1 MNLIKKFFHHNKEVK
16 EEKFEISNDDFEKIK
31 EKFIG
36 RTYSKND
43 NFLYLKLNKYDL
55 DEFLYFFG
63 NKKAKYFFPTNF
75 AAINSDGKERIFDI
89 EEDKY
94 MPFEIA
100 ELKLS
105 SLESKDKFKVVI
117 EEIKF
122 IGNDYGF
129 NFELTLPFKD
139 NIPEYKK
146 ASASYEIPEIE
157 KLKYE
162 EYRNYKKVS
171 LEYFLLT
178 SKAEELFYL
187 FNKNEIKYV
196 NVFQNGKE
204 LEFLDEKYRMKEKIS
219 ENAYQIT
226 MTLNEFKESL
236 WQDAI
241 KLLSLT
247 KKQIKKIEA
256 VIVKCLDKTEK
267 KNSVNI
273 ITFLMDEKNKCT
285 LKFKNGKLLTSH
297 YNIYSINDSPLI
309 RKQEINVEK
318 ECQILLKKDNPKT
331 EFSAIE
337 VNALTEDEGF
347 VQFQLGMDMEH
358 NCCERFDV
366 VLEKEF
372 EKVYVENIEL
382 EIEENMEKYVDLKG
396 IRSRREETGIICRI
410 YGKNQELLTKGY
422 VYNIHNGY
430 YSHKVILQENG
441 EYDIIEI

>member
-1 MNLIKKFFHHNKEVK
+1 MNLIKKFFRSNEEIK
-16 EEKFEISNDDFEKIK
+16 EEKFENSNDEFEKRK
-31 EKFIG
+31 EKFID
-36 RTYSKND
+36 RTSKND
-43 NFLYLKLNKYDL
+43 NFLYLKMDKYDL
-55 DEFLYFFG
+55 GEFL
-63 NKKAKYFFPTNF
+63 FPTIF
-75 AAINSDGKERIFDI
+75 AAINSEGKERIFDI

-94 MPFEIA
+94 MPFEFA
-100 ELKLS
+100 KLKLS

-139 NIPEYKK
+139 NMPEYKK
-146 ASASYEIPEIE
+146 VSASYEIPKIE

-162 EYRNYKKVS
+162 EYKNYKKVS

-178 SKAEELFYL
+178 SKAEELSYL
-187 FNKNEIKYV
+187 FNKDEIKYV

-204 LEFLDEKYRMKEKIS
+204 LEFLDEKNRMKEKIS
-219 ENAYQIT
+219 GNAYQIT

-236 WQDAI
+236 WRDAI

-247 KKQIKKIEA
+247 KKQIEKIEA

-267 KNSVNI
+267 KNSLNI

-297 YNIYSINDSPLI
+297 YNIYSINDAPLI
-309 RKQEINVEK
+309 KKQEINVEK
-318 ECQILLKKDNPKT
+318 ECQILLKKDSPKI

-337 VNALTEDEGF
+337 VNALDESEGF

-372 EKVYVENIEL
+372 EKVYVESIEL
-382 EIEENMEKYVDLKG
+382 EIEENMEKHVDLKG

>member
-1 MNLIKKFFHHNKEVK
+1 MKMNLIKKFFRSNEEIK
-16 EEKFEISNDDFEKIK
+16 EEKFEISNDEFEKRK
-31 EKFIG
+31 EKFID
-36 RTYSKND
+36 RTSKNN
-43 NFLYLKLNKYDL
+43 NFLYLKMDKYDL
-55 DEFLYFFG
+55 GEFL
-63 NKKAKYFFPTNF
+63 FPTIF
-75 AAINSDGKERIFDI
+75 AAINSEGKERIFDI

-94 MPFEIA
+94 MPFEFA
-100 ELKLS
+100 KLKLS

-122 IGNDYGF
+122 MGNDYGF
-129 NFELTLPFKD
+129 DFELTLPFKD
-139 NIPEYKK
+139 NMPEYKK
-146 ASASYEIPEIE
+146 ASASYEIPKIE

-162 EYRNYKKVS
+162 KYRNYKKVS

-178 SKAEELFYL
+178 SKAEELSYL
-187 FNKNEIKYV
+187 LNKEEIKYV

-204 LEFLDEKYRMKEKIS
+204 LEFLDEKNRMKEKIS
-219 ENAYQIT
+219 GNAYQIT
-226 MTLNEFKESL
+226 MTLDEFKESI
-236 WQDAI
+236 WQDVI

-247 KKQIKKIEA
+247 KKQIEKIET
-256 VIVKCLDKTEK
+256 VIVKCLDKSDK

-285 LKFKNGKLLTSH
+285 LKFKNGKLLTSY
-297 YNIYSINDSPLI
+297 YNIYSLNNSPLI
-309 RKQEINVEK
+309 RKQEIDVEK
-318 ECQILLKKDNPKT
+318 ECQILLKKDSPKI

-337 VNALTEDEGF
+337 VNALTEGEGF
-347 VQFQLGMDMEH
+347 IQFQLGMDMEH

-372 EKVYVENIEL
+372 EKVYVESIEL

-422 VYNIHNGY
+422 VYNVHNGY
-430 YSHKVILQENG
+430 YSHKVVLQENG

>member
-1 MNLIKKFFHHNKEVK
+1 MNLIKNFFHNNKEVK
-16 EEKFEISNDDFEKIK
+16 EEKFEISNDDFEKRK
-31 EKFIG
+31 EKFISG
-36 RTYSKND
+36 TYSKND

-75 AAINSDGKERIFDI
+75 AAISSEGKERIFNI

-105 SLESKDKFKVVI
+105 SLESKDKFKIVI

-129 NFELTLPFKD
+129 NFKLTLPFKD
-139 NIPEYKK
+139 NMPEYEK

-178 SKAEELFYL
+178 SKAEELSYL
-187 FNKNEIKYV
+187 FNKDEIKYV

-204 LEFLDEKYRMKEKIS
+204 LEFLDEKNRMKEKIS
-219 ENAYQIT
+219 GNAYQIT

-247 KKQIKKIEA
+247 KKQIEKIET
-256 VIVKCLDKTEK
+256 VIVKCLDKSDK

-273 ITFLMDEKNKCT
+273 ITFLMDKKNKCT
-285 LKFKNGKLLTSH
+285 LKFKNGKLLASH
-297 YNIYSINDSPLI
+297 YNIYSLNDSPLI

-318 ECQILLKKDNPKT
+318 ECQILLKKDSPKT

-337 VNALTEDEGF
+337 VNALAEGEGF
-347 VQFQLGMDMEH
+347 VQFQLGMDTEH

-372 EKVYVENIEL
+372 KKIYVGWIEL

-396 IRSRREETGIICRI
+396 IRSRREETGIICKI
-410 YGKNQELLTKGY
+410 FGKNGNLLTKGY

-430 YSHKVILQENG
+430 YSHKVVLHENG

>member
-1 MNLIKKFFHHNKEVK
+1 MKMNLIKKFFRSNEEIK
-16 EEKFEISNDDFEKIK
+16 EEKFEISNDEFEKRK
-31 EKFIG
+31 EKFID
-36 RTYSKND
+36 RTSKND
-43 NFLYLKLNKYDL
+43 NFLYLKMDKYDL
-55 DEFLYFFG
+55 GEFL
-63 NKKAKYFFPTNF
+63 FPTIF
-75 AAINSDGKERIFDI
+75 AAINSEGKERIFDI

-94 MPFEIA
+94 MPFEFA
-100 ELKLS
+100 KLKLS

-139 NIPEYKK
+139 NMPEYKK
-146 ASASYEIPEIE
+146 VSASYEIPKIE

-178 SKAEELFYL
+178 SKAEELSYL
-187 FNKNEIKYV
+187 LNKDEIKYV

-204 LEFLDEKYRMKEKIS
+204 LEFLDEKNRMKEKIS
-219 ENAYQIT
+219 GNAYQIT
-226 MTLNEFKESL
+226 MTLNEFKESI

-247 KKQIKKIEA
+247 KKQIEKIET
-256 VIVKCLDKTEK
+256 VIVKCLDKSDK

-273 ITFLMDEKNKCT
+273 ITFLIDEKNKCT

-318 ECQILLKKDNPKT
+318 ECQILLKKDSPKI

-337 VNALTEDEGF
+337 VNALDESEGF

-358 NCCERFDV
+358 NCCEWFDV

-372 EKVYVENIEL
+372 EKVYVGWIEL
-382 EIEENMEKYVDLKG
+382 EIEENMENYIDLKEM
-396 IRSRREETGIICRI
+396 RSRRAETGIICKI
-410 YGKNQELLTKGY
+410 FGKDGSLLTKGY
-422 VYNIHNGY
+422 VYNVHNGY

>member
-1 MNLIKKFFHHNKEVK
+1 MNLIKNFFHHNKEVK
-16 EEKFEISNDDFEKIK
+16 EEKFEISNDDFEKRK
-31 EKFIG
+31 EKFID

-43 NFLYLKLNKYDL
+43 NFLYLKLDKYDL
-55 DEFLYFFG
+55 GEFL
-63 NKKAKYFFPTNF
+63 FPTKF
-75 AAINSDGKERIFDI
+75 AAINSEGKERIFDI

-94 MPFEIA
+94 MPFDIA
-100 ELKLS
+100 EMKLS

-139 NIPEYKK
+139 NMPEYKK
-146 ASASYEIPEIE
+146 ASASYEIPKIE

-178 SKAEELFYL
+178 SKAEELSYL
-187 FNKNEIKYV
+187 LNKDEIKYV

-204 LEFLDEKYRMKEKIS
+204 LEFLDEKNRMKEKIS
-219 ENAYQIT
+219 GNAYQIT
-226 MTLNEFKESL
+226 MTLDEFKESI
-236 WQDAI
+236 WQNKL

-247 KKQIKKIEA
+247 KKQIEKIEA
-256 VIVKCLDKTEK
+256 VIVKCLDKSDK
-267 KNSVNI
+267 KNSLNI
-273 ITFLMDEKNKCT
+273 VTFLMDEKNKCT
-285 LKFKNGKLLTSH
+285 LKFKNGKLLTSY
-297 YNIYSINDSPLI
+297 YNIYSVNDAPLI
-309 RKQEINVEK
+309 KKQEINVEK
-318 ECQILLKKDNPKT
+318 ECQILLKKDSPKI

-337 VNALTEDEGF
+337 INTLTEGEGF

-366 VLEKEF
+366 ILEKEF
-372 EKVYVENIEL
+372 EKVYVESIEL
-382 EIEENMEKYVDLKG
+382 EVEENMENYIVLKEM
-396 IRSRREETGIICRI
+396 RNRRTETGIICKI
-410 YGKNQELLTKGY
+410 FGKNQELLTKGY
-422 VYNIHNGY
+422 VYNVHNGY
-430 YSHKVILQENG
+430 YSHKVVLQENG

>member
-1 MNLIKKFFHHNKEVK
+1 MNLIKKFFHNNEEIK
-16 EEKFEISNDDFEKIK
+16 EEKFEISNDEFEKRK
-31 EKFIG
+31 EKFID
-36 RTYSKND
+36 RTSKND
-43 NFLYLKLNKYDL
+43 NFLYLKMDKYDL
-55 DEFLYFFG
+55 GEFL
-63 NKKAKYFFPTNF
+63 FPTIF
-75 AAINSDGKERIFDI
+75 AAINSEGKERIFDI
-89 EEDKY
+89 KEDKY
-94 MPFEIA
+94 MPFEFA
-100 ELKLS
+100 KLKLS

-139 NIPEYKK
+139 NMPEYKK
-146 ASASYEIPEIE
+146 ASASYEIPKIE

-178 SKAEELFYL
+178 SKAEELSYL
-187 FNKNEIKYV
+187 LNKDEIKYV

-204 LEFLDEKYRMKEKIS
+204 LEFLDEKNRMKEKIS
-219 ENAYQIT
+219 GNAYQIT
-226 MTLNEFKESL
+226 MTLNKFKESL

-247 KKQIKKIEA
+247 KKQIEKIEA
-256 VIVKCLDKTEK
+256 VIVKCLDKSDK

-273 ITFLMDEKNKCT
+273 ITFLIDEKNKCT
-285 LKFKNGKLLTSH
+285 LKFKNGKLLVSH
-297 YNIYSINDSPLI
+297 YNISSINDAPLI
-309 RKQEINVEK
+309 KKQEINVEK
-318 ECQILLKKDNPKT
+318 ECQILLKKDSPKI

-337 VNALTEDEGF
+337 INALTEGEGF
-347 VQFQLGMDMEH
+347 VQFQLGIDMEH

-372 EKVYVENIEL
+372 EEVYIESIEL

-396 IRSRREETGIICRI
+396 IRSRREETGIICSI
-410 YGKNQELLTKGY
+410 YGKNQEFLTKGY
-422 VYNIHNGY
+422 VYNVHNGY
-430 YSHKVILQENG
+430 YSHKVVLQENG

>member
-1 MNLIKKFFHHNKEVK
+1 MNLIKNFFRNNEEVK
-16 EEKFEISNDDFEKIK
+16 EKKFEISNDDFEKRK
-31 EKFIG
+31 EKFID
-36 RTYSKND
+36 RTSKND
-43 NFLYLKLNKYDL
+43 NFLYLKMDKYDL
-55 DEFLYFFG
+55 GEFL
-63 NKKAKYFFPTNF
+63 FPTIF
-75 AAINSDGKERIFDI
+75 AAINSEGKERIFDI
-89 EEDKY
+89 KEDKY
-94 MPFEIA
+94 MPFEFA
-100 ELKLS
+100 KLKLS

-139 NIPEYKK
+139 NMPEYKK
-146 ASASYEIPEIE
+146 ASASYEIPKIE

-178 SKAEELFYL
+178 SKAEELSYL
-187 FNKNEIKYV
+187 LNKDEIKYV

-204 LEFLDEKYRMKEKIS
+204 LEFLDEKNRMKEKIS
-219 ENAYQIT
+219 GNAYQIT

-247 KKQIKKIEA
+247 KKQIEKIET
-256 VIVKCLDKTEK
+256 VIVKCLDKSDK

-285 LKFKNGKLLTSH
+285 LKFKNGKLLTSY
-297 YNIYSINDSPLI
+297 YNIYSLNNSPLI
-309 RKQEINVEK
+309 RKQEIDVEK
-318 ECQILLKKDNPKT
+318 ECQILLKKDSPKI

-337 VNALTEDEGF
+337 VNALTEGEGF
-347 VQFQLGMDMEH
+347 IQFQLGMDMEH
-358 NCCERFDV
+358 NCCEWFDV

-372 EKVYVENIEL
+372 EKVYVESIEL

-422 VYNIHNGY
+422 AYNIHNGY
-430 YSHKVILQENG
+430 YSHKVVLKENG
-441 EYDIIEI
+441 EYDIMEI

>member
-1 MNLIKKFFHHNKEVK
+1 MNLIKKFFHNNEEIK
-16 EEKFEISNDDFEKIK
+16 EEKFEISNDEFEKRK
-31 EKFIG
+31 EKFID
-36 RTYSKND
+36 RTSKND
-43 NFLYLKLNKYDL
+43 NFLYLKMDKYDL
-55 DEFLYFFG
+55 GEFL
-63 NKKAKYFFPTNF
+63 FPTIF
-75 AAINSDGKERIFDI
+75 AAINSEGKERIFDI
-89 EEDKY
+89 KEDKY
-94 MPFEIA
+94 MPFEFA
-100 ELKLS
+100 KLKLS

-139 NIPEYKK
+139 NMPEYKK
-146 ASASYEIPEIE
+146 ASASYEIPKIE

-178 SKAEELFYL
+178 SKAKEFSYL
-187 FNKNEIKYV
+187 LNKNEIKYV
-196 NVFQNGKE
+196 NIFQNGKE
-204 LEFLDEKYRMKEKIS
+204 LEFLDEKNRMKEKIS
-219 ENAYQIT
+219 GNAYQMT
-226 MTLNEFKESL
+226 MTLNEFKKSL
-236 WQDAI
+236 WQDTI

-247 KKQIKKIEA
+247 KKQIEKIEA

-267 KNSVNI
+267 KKSVNI

-297 YNIYSINDSPLI
+297 YNIYSVNDAPLI
-309 RKQEINVEK
+309 KKQEINVEK
-318 ECQILLKKDNPKT
+318 ECRILLKKDSPKI

-337 VNALTEDEGF
+337 VNALDESEGF

-358 NCCERFDV
+358 NCCEWFDV
-366 VLEKEF
+366 VLGKEF
-372 EKVYVENIEL
+372 EKVYVESIEL

-396 IRSRREETGIICRI
+396 IRSRREETGIICKI
-410 YGKNQELLTKGY
+410 FGKNGSLLTKGY
-422 VYNIHNGY
+422 VYNVHNGY
-430 YSHKVILQENG
+430 YSHKVVLQKNG

>member
-1 MNLIKKFFHHNKEVK
+1 MNLIKNFFRNNEEVK
-16 EEKFEISNDDFEKIK
+16 EKKFEISNDDFEKRK
-31 EKFIG
+31 EKFID
-36 RTYSKND
+36 RTSKND
-43 NFLYLKLNKYDL
+43 NFLYLKMDKYDL
-55 DEFLYFFG
+55 GEFL
-63 NKKAKYFFPTNF
+63 FPTIF
-75 AAINSDGKERIFDI
+75 AAINSEGKERIFDI
-89 EEDKY
+89 KEDKY
-94 MPFEIA
+94 MPFEFA
-100 ELKLS
+100 KLKLS

-139 NIPEYKK
+139 NMPEYKK
-146 ASASYEIPEIE
+146 ASASYEIPKIE

-178 SKAEELFYL
+178 SKAEELSYL
-187 FNKNEIKYV
+187 LNKDEIKYV

-204 LEFLDEKYRMKEKIS
+204 LEFLDEKNRMKEKIS
-219 ENAYQIT
+219 GNAYQIT

-247 KKQIKKIEA
+247 KKQIEKIEA
-256 VIVKCLDKTEK
+256 VIVKCLDKSDK
-267 KNSVNI
+267 KNSLNI
-273 ITFLMDEKNKCT
+273 VTFLMDEKNKCT
-285 LKFKNGKLLTSH
+285 LKFKNRKLLTSY
-297 YNIYSINDSPLI
+297 YNIYSPNDSPLI
-309 RKQEINVEK
+309 RKQEIDVEK
-318 ECQILLKKDNPKT
+318 ECRVLLKKDSPKM

-337 VNALTEDEGF
+337 VNALTEGEGF

-372 EKVYVENIEL
+372 EKVYVESIEL
-382 EIEENMEKYVDLKG
+382 EVEENMENYIDLKEM
-396 IRSRREETGIICRI
+396 RNRRTETGIICKI
-410 YGKNQELLTKGY
+410 FGKNGNLLTKGY

-430 YSHKVILQENG
+430 YSHKVVLHENG

>member
-1 MNLIKKFFHHNKEVK
+1 MNLIKNFFRNNEEVK
-16 EEKFEISNDDFEKIK
+16 EKKFEISNDDFEKRK
-31 EKFIG
+31 EKFID
-36 RTYSKND
+36 RTSKND
-43 NFLYLKLNKYDL
+43 NFLYLKMDKYDL
-55 DEFLYFFG
+55 GEFL
-63 NKKAKYFFPTNF
+63 FPTIF
-75 AAINSDGKERIFDI
+75 AAINSEGKERIFDI
-89 EEDKY
+89 KEDKY
-94 MPFEIA
+94 MPFEFA
-100 ELKLS
+100 KLKLS

-139 NIPEYKK
+139 NMPEYKK
-146 ASASYEIPEIE
+146 ASASYEIPKIE

-178 SKAEELFYL
+178 SKAEELSYL
-187 FNKNEIKYV
+187 FNKDEIKYV

-204 LEFLDEKYRMKEKIS
+204 LEFLDEKNRMKEKIS
-219 ENAYQIT
+219 GNAYQIT

-236 WQDAI
+236 WRDAI

-247 KKQIKKIEA
+247 KKQIEKIEA
-256 VIVKCLDKTEK
+256 VIIKCLDKTEK
-267 KNSVNI
+267 KNSLNI

-297 YNIYSINDSPLI
+297 YNIYSINDAPLI
-309 RKQEINVEK
+309 KKQEINVEK
-318 ECQILLKKDNPKT
+318 ECQILLKKDSPKI

-337 VNALTEDEGF
+337 VNALTEGEGF

-372 EKVYVENIEL
+372 EKVYVESIEL
-382 EIEENMEKYVDLKG
+382 EVEEDMEKYVDLKG

-430 YSHKVILQENG
+430 YSHKVVLQENG

>member
-1 MNLIKKFFHHNKEVK
+1 MNLIKKFFHNNEEIK
-16 EEKFEISNDDFEKIK
+16 EEKFEISNDEFEKRK
-31 EKFIG
+31 EKFID
-36 RTYSKND
+36 RTSKND
-43 NFLYLKLNKYDL
+43 NFLYLKMDKYDL
-55 DEFLYFFG
+55 GEFL
-63 NKKAKYFFPTNF
+63 FPTIF
-75 AAINSDGKERIFDI
+75 AAINSEGKERIFDI
-89 EEDKY
+89 KEDKY
-94 MPFEIA
+94 MPFEFA
-100 ELKLS
+100 KLKLS

-139 NIPEYKK
+139 NMPEYKK
-146 ASASYEIPEIE
+146 ASASYEIPKIE

-178 SKAEELFYL
+178 SKAEELSYL
-187 FNKNEIKYV
+187 LNKDEIKYV

-204 LEFLDEKYRMKEKIS
+204 LEFLDEKNRMKEKIS
-219 ENAYQIT
+219 GNAYQMT
-226 MTLNEFKESL
+226 MTLNEFKKSL
-236 WQDAI
+236 WQDTI

-247 KKQIKKIEA
+247 KKQIEKIEA

-267 KNSVNI
+267 KKSVNI

-297 YNIYSINDSPLI
+297 YNIYSVNDAPLI
-309 RKQEINVEK
+309 KKQEINVEK
-318 ECQILLKKDNPKT
+318 ECRILLKKDSPKI

-337 VNALTEDEGF
+337 VNALDESEGF

-358 NCCERFDV
+358 NCCEWFDV
-366 VLEKEF
+366 VLGKEF
-372 EKVYVENIEL
+372 EKVYVESIEL

-396 IRSRREETGIICRI
+396 IRSRREETGIICKI
-410 YGKNQELLTKGY
+410 FGKNGSLLTKGY
-422 VYNIHNGY
+422 VYNVHNGY
-430 YSHKVILQENG
+430 YSHKVVLQKNG

>member
-1 MNLIKKFFHHNKEVK
+1 MNLIKKFFRSNEEIK
-16 EEKFEISNDDFEKIK
+16 EEKFEISNDEFEKRK
-31 EKFIG
+31 EKFID
-36 RTYSKND
+36 RTSKNN
-43 NFLYLKLNKYDL
+43 NFLYLKMDKYDL
-55 DEFLYFFG
+55 GEFL
-63 NKKAKYFFPTNF
+63 FPTIF
-75 AAINSDGKERIFDI
+75 AAINSEGKERIFDI

-94 MPFEIA
+94 MPFEFA
-100 ELKLS
+100 KLKLS

-122 IGNDYGF
+122 MGNDYGF
-129 NFELTLPFKD
+129 DFELTLPFKD
-139 NIPEYKK
+139 NMPEYKK
-146 ASASYEIPEIE
+146 ASASYEIPKIE

-162 EYRNYKKVS
+162 KYRNYKKVS

-178 SKAEELFYL
+178 SKAEELSYL
-187 FNKNEIKYV
+187 LNKEEIKYV

-204 LEFLDEKYRMKEKIS
+204 LEFLDEKNRMKEKIS
-219 ENAYQIT
+219 GNAYQIT
-226 MTLNEFKESL
+226 MTLDEFKESI
-236 WQDAI
+236 WQDVI

-247 KKQIKKIEA
+247 KKQIEKIET
-256 VIVKCLDKTEK
+256 VIVKCLDKSDK

-285 LKFKNGKLLTSH
+285 LKFKNGKLLTSY
-297 YNIYSINDSPLI
+297 YNIYSLNNSPLI
-309 RKQEINVEK
+309 RKQEIDVEK
-318 ECQILLKKDNPKT
+318 ECQILLKKDSPKI

-337 VNALTEDEGF
+337 VNALTEGEGF
-347 VQFQLGMDMEH
+347 IQFQLGMDMEH

-372 EKVYVENIEL
+372 EKVYVESIEL

-422 VYNIHNGY
+422 VYNVHNGY
-430 YSHKVILQENG
+430 YSHKVVLQENG

>member
-1 MNLIKKFFHHNKEVK
+1 MNLIKNFFRNNEEVK
-16 EEKFEISNDDFEKIK
+16 EKKFEISNDDFEKRK
-31 EKFIG
+31 EKFID
-36 RTYSKND
+36 RTSKND
-43 NFLYLKLNKYDL
+43 NFLYLKMDKYDL
-55 DEFLYFFG
+55 GEFL
-63 NKKAKYFFPTNF
+63 FPTIF
-75 AAINSDGKERIFDI
+75 AAINSEGKERIFDI
-89 EEDKY
+89 KEDKY
-94 MPFEIA
+94 MPFEFA
-100 ELKLS
+100 KLKLS

-139 NIPEYKK
+139 NMPEYKK
-146 ASASYEIPEIE
+146 ASASYEIPKIE

-178 SKAEELFYL
+178 SKAEELSYL
-187 FNKNEIKYV
+187 FNKDEIKYV

-204 LEFLDEKYRMKEKIS
+204 LEFLDEKNRMKEKIS
-219 ENAYQIT
+219 GNAYQIT

-236 WQDAI
+236 WRDAI

-247 KKQIKKIEA
+247 KKQIEKIEA
-256 VIVKCLDKTEK
+256 VIIKCLDKTEK
-267 KNSVNI
+267 KNSLNI

-297 YNIYSINDSPLI
+297 YNIYSINDAPLI
-309 RKQEINVEK
+309 KKQEINVEK
-318 ECQILLKKDNPKT
+318 ECQILLKKDSPKI

-337 VNALTEDEGF
+337 VNALDESEGF

-372 EKVYVENIEL
+372 EKVYVESIEL
-382 EIEENMEKYVDLKG
+382 EIEENMEKHVDLKG

>member
-1 MNLIKKFFHHNKEVK
+1 MNLIKNFFHNNKEVK
-16 EEKFEISNDDFEKIK
+16 EEKFEISNDDFEKRK
-31 EKFIG
+31 EKFISG
-36 RTYSKND
+36 TYSKND

-75 AAINSDGKERIFDI
+75 AAISSEGKERIFNI

-105 SLESKDKFKVVI
+105 SLDSKDKFKIVI

-129 NFELTLPFKD
+129 NFKLTLPFKD
-139 NIPEYKK
+139 NMPEYEK

-178 SKAEELFYL
+178 SKAEELSYL
-187 FNKNEIKYV
+187 FNKDEIKYV

-204 LEFLDEKYRMKEKIS
+204 LEFLDEKNRMKEKIS
-219 ENAYQIT
+219 GNAYQIT

-247 KKQIKKIEA
+247 KKQIEKIET
-256 VIVKCLDKTEK
+256 VIVKCLDKSDK

-273 ITFLMDEKNKCT
+273 ITFLMDKKNKCT
-285 LKFKNGKLLTSH
+285 LKFKNGKLLASH
-297 YNIYSINDSPLI
+297 YNIYSLNDSPLI

-318 ECQILLKKDNPKT
+318 ECQILLKKDSPKT

-337 VNALTEDEGF
+337 VNALAEGEGF
-347 VQFQLGMDMEH
+347 VQFQLGMDTEH

-372 EKVYVENIEL
+372 KKIYVGWIEL

-396 IRSRREETGIICRI
+396 IRSRREETGIICKI
-410 YGKNQELLTKGY
+410 FGKNGNLLTKGY

-430 YSHKVILQENG
+430 YSHKVVLHENG

>member
-1 MNLIKKFFHHNKEVK
+1 MNLIKKFFRSNEEIK
-16 EEKFEISNDDFEKIK
+16 EEKFENSNDEFEKRK
-31 EKFIG
+31 EKFID
-36 RTYSKND
+36 RTSKND
-43 NFLYLKLNKYDL
+43 NFLYLKMDKYDL
-55 DEFLYFFG
+55 GEFL
-63 NKKAKYFFPTNF
+63 FPTIF
-75 AAINSDGKERIFDI
+75 AAINSEGKERIFDI

-94 MPFEIA
+94 MPFEFA
-100 ELKLS
+100 KLKLS

-139 NIPEYKK
+139 NMPEYKK
-146 ASASYEIPEIE
+146 VSASYEIPKIE

-162 EYRNYKKVS
+162 EYKNYKKVS

-178 SKAEELFYL
+178 SKAEELSYL
-187 FNKNEIKYV
+187 FNKDEIKYV

-204 LEFLDEKYRMKEKIS
+204 LEFLDEKNRMKEKIS
-219 ENAYQIT
+219 GNAYQIT

-236 WQDAI
+236 WRDAI

-247 KKQIKKIEA
+247 KKQIEKIEA

-267 KNSVNI
+267 KNSLNI

-297 YNIYSINDSPLI
+297 YNIYSINDAPLI
-309 RKQEINVEK
+309 KKQEINVEK
-318 ECQILLKKDNPKT
+318 ECQILLKKDSPKI

-337 VNALTEDEGF
+337 VNALDESEGF

-372 EKVYVENIEL
+372 EKVYVESIEL
-382 EIEENMEKYVDLKG
+382 EIEENMEKT
-396 IRSRREETGIICRI
+396 R
-410 YGKNQELLTKGY
+410 NF
-422 VYNIHNGY
+422 
-430 YSHKVILQENG
+430 
-441 EYDIIEI
+441 

>member
-1 MNLIKKFFHHNKEVK
+1 MNLIKNFFHNNKEVK
-16 EEKFEISNDDFEKIK
+16 EEKFEISNDDFEKRK
-31 EKFIG
+31 EKFISG
-36 RTYSKND
+36 TYSKND

-75 AAINSDGKERIFDI
+75 AAISSEGKERIFNI

-105 SLESKDKFKVVI
+105 SLESKDKFKIVI

-129 NFELTLPFKD
+129 NFKLTLPFKD
-139 NIPEYKK
+139 NMPEYEK

-178 SKAEELFYL
+178 SKAEELSYL
-187 FNKNEIKYV
+187 FNKDEIKYV

-204 LEFLDEKYRMKEKIS
+204 LEFLDEKNRMKEKIS
-219 ENAYQIT
+219 GNAYQIT

-247 KKQIKKIEA
+247 KKQIEKIET
-256 VIVKCLDKTEK
+256 VIVKCLDKSDK

-273 ITFLMDEKNKCT
+273 ITFLMDKKNKCT
-285 LKFKNGKLLTSH
+285 LKFKNGKLLASH
-297 YNIYSINDSPLI
+297 YNIYSLNDSPLI

-318 ECQILLKKDNPKT
+318 ECQILLKKDSPKT

-337 VNALTEDEGF
+337 VNALAEGEGF
-347 VQFQLGMDMEH
+347 VQFQLGMDTEH

-372 EKVYVENIEL
+372 KKIYVGWIEL
-382 EIEENMEKYVDLKG
+382 EIEENMLTLK
-396 IRSRREETGIICRI
+396 E
-410 YGKNQELLTKGY
+410 
-422 VYNIHNGY
+422 
-430 YSHKVILQENG
+430 
-441 EYDIIEI
+441 

>member
-1 MNLIKKFFHHNKEVK
+1 MNLIKKFFHNNEEIK
-16 EEKFEISNDDFEKIK
+16 EEKFEISNDEFEKRK
-31 EKFIG
+31 EKFID
-36 RTYSKND
+36 RTSKND
-43 NFLYLKLNKYDL
+43 NFLYLKMDKYDL
-55 DEFLYFFG
+55 GEFL
-63 NKKAKYFFPTNF
+63 FPTIF
-75 AAINSDGKERIFDI
+75 AAINSEGKERIFDI
-89 EEDKY
+89 KEDKY
-94 MPFEIA
+94 MPFEFA
-100 ELKLS
+100 KLKLS

-139 NIPEYKK
+139 NMPEYKK
-146 ASASYEIPEIE
+146 ASASYEIPKIE

-178 SKAEELFYL
+178 SKAEELSYL
-187 FNKNEIKYV
+187 LNKDEIKYV

-204 LEFLDEKYRMKEKIS
+204 LEFLDEKNRMKEKIS
-219 ENAYQIT
+219 GNAYQIT

-247 KKQIKKIEA
+247 KKQIEKIEA
-256 VIVKCLDKTEK
+256 VIVKCLDKSDK

-273 ITFLMDEKNKCT
+273 ITFLIDEKNKCT
-285 LKFKNGKLLTSH
+285 LKFKNGKLLVSH
-297 YNIYSINDSPLI
+297 YNISSINDAPLI
-309 RKQEINVEK
+309 KKQEINVEK
-318 ECQILLKKDNPKT
+318 ECQILLKKDSPKI

-337 VNALTEDEGF
+337 VNALAEGEGF
-347 VQFQLGMDMEH
+347 IQFQLGMDMEH

-372 EKVYVENIEL
+372 EKVYVKSIEL
-382 EIEENMEKYVDLKG
+382 EVEEDMEKYVDLKG
-396 IRSRREETGIICRI
+396 IRSRREKTGIICRI

-430 YSHKVILQENG
+430 YSHKVVLQENG

>member
-1 MNLIKKFFHHNKEVK
+1 MNLIKKFFHNNEEIK
-16 EEKFEISNDDFEKIK
+16 EEKFEISNDEFEKRK
-31 EKFIG
+31 EKFID
-36 RTYSKND
+36 RTSKND
-43 NFLYLKLNKYDL
+43 NFLYLKMDKYDL
-55 DEFLYFFG
+55 GEFL
-63 NKKAKYFFPTNF
+63 FPTIF
-75 AAINSDGKERIFDI
+75 AAINSEGKERIFDI
-89 EEDKY
+89 KEDKY

-129 NFELTLPFKD
+129 DFELTLPFKD
-139 NIPEYKK
+139 NMPEYEK

-178 SKAEELFYL
+178 SKAEELSYL
-187 FNKNEIKYV
+187 FNKDEIKYV

-204 LEFLDEKYRMKEKIS
+204 LEFLDEKNRVKEKIS
-219 ENAYQIT
+219 GNAYQIT

-236 WQDAI
+236 WRDAI

-247 KKQIKKIEA
+247 KKQIEKIEA
-256 VIVKCLDKTEK
+256 VIIKCLDKTEK
-267 KNSVNI
+267 KNSLNI

-297 YNIYSINDSPLI
+297 YNIYSINDAPLI
-309 RKQEINVEK
+309 KKQEINVEK
-318 ECQILLKKDNPKT
+318 ECQILLKKDSPKI

-337 VNALTEDEGF
+337 VNALDESEGF

-372 EKVYVENIEL
+372 EKVYVESIEL
-382 EIEENMEKYVDLKG
+382 EIEENMEKHVDLKG

>member
-1 MNLIKKFFHHNKEVK
+1 MNSIKKFFHNNEEIK
-16 EEKFEISNDDFEKIK
+16 EEKFEISNDEFEKRK
-31 EKFIG
+31 EKFID
-36 RTYSKND
+36 RTSKND
-43 NFLYLKLNKYDL
+43 NFLYLKMDKYDL
-55 DEFLYFFG
+55 GEFL
-63 NKKAKYFFPTNF
+63 FPTIF
-75 AAINSDGKERIFDI
+75 AAINSEGKERIFDI
-89 EEDKY
+89 KEDKY
-94 MPFEIA
+94 MPFEFA
-100 ELKLS
+100 KLKLS

-139 NIPEYKK
+139 NMPEYKK
-146 ASASYEIPEIE
+146 ASASYEIPKIE

-178 SKAEELFYL
+178 SKAEELSYL
-187 FNKNEIKYV
+187 LNKDEIKYV

-204 LEFLDEKYRMKEKIS
+204 LEFLDEKNRMKEKIS
-219 ENAYQIT
+219 GNAYQIT

-247 KKQIKKIEA
+247 KKQIEKIET
-256 VIVKCLDKTEK
+256 VIVKCLDKSDK

-285 LKFKNGKLLTSH
+285 LKFKNGKLLTSY
-297 YNIYSINDSPLI
+297 YNIYSLNNSPLI
-309 RKQEINVEK
+309 RKQEIDVEK
-318 ECQILLKKDNPKT
+318 ECQILLKKDSPKI

-337 VNALTEDEGF
+337 VNALTEGEGF
-347 VQFQLGMDMEH
+347 IQFQLGMDMEH
-358 NCCERFDV
+358 NCCEWFDV

-372 EKVYVENIEL
+372 EKVYVESIEL

-422 VYNIHNGY
+422 AYNIHNGY
-430 YSHKVILQENG
+430 YSHKVVLQENG

>member
-1 MNLIKKFFHHNKEVK
+1 MNLIKKSFRSNEEIK
-16 EEKFEISNDDFEKIK
+16 EEKFEISNDEFEKRK
-31 EKFIG
+31 EKFID
-36 RTYSKND
+36 RTSKND
-43 NFLYLKLNKYDL
+43 NFLYLKMNKYDL
-55 DEFLYFFG
+55 GEFL
-63 NKKAKYFFPTNF
+63 FPTIF
-75 AAINSDGKERIFDI
+75 AAINSEGKERIFDI
-89 EEDKY
+89 EENKY
-94 MPFEIA
+94 MPFEFA

-129 NFELTLPFKD
+129 DFELTLPFKD
-139 NIPEYKK
+139 NMPEYEK

-178 SKAEELFYL
+178 SKAEELSYL
-187 FNKNEIKYV
+187 FNKDEIKYV

-204 LEFLDEKYRMKEKIS
+204 LEFLDEKNRMKEKIS
-219 ENAYQIT
+219 GNAYQIT

-236 WQDAI
+236 WRDAI

-247 KKQIKKIEA
+247 KKQIEKIEA
-256 VIVKCLDKTEK
+256 VIIKCLDKTEK
-267 KNSVNI
+267 KNSLNI

-297 YNIYSINDSPLI
+297 YNIYSINDAPLI
-309 RKQEINVEK
+309 KKQEINVEK
-318 ECQILLKKDNPKT
+318 ECQILLKKDSPKI

-337 VNALTEDEGF
+337 VNALDESEGF

-372 EKVYVENIEL
+372 EKVYVESIEL
-382 EIEENMEKYVDLKG
+382 EIEENMEKHVDLKG

>member
-1 MNLIKKFFHHNKEVK
+1 MNLIKKFFHNNEEIK
-16 EEKFEISNDDFEKIK
+16 EEKFEISNDEFEKRK
-31 EKFIG
+31 EKFID
-36 RTYSKND
+36 RTSKND
-43 NFLYLKLNKYDL
+43 NFLYLKMDKYDL
-55 DEFLYFFG
+55 GEFL
-63 NKKAKYFFPTNF
+63 FPTIF
-75 AAINSDGKERIFDI
+75 AAINSEGKERIFDI
-89 EEDKY
+89 KEDKY

-129 NFELTLPFKD
+129 DFELTLPFKD
-139 NIPEYKK
+139 NMPEYEK

-178 SKAEELFYL
+178 SKAEELSYL
-187 FNKNEIKYV
+187 FNKDEIKYV

-204 LEFLDEKYRMKEKIS
+204 LEFLDEKNRMKEKIS
-219 ENAYQIT
+219 GNAYQIT

-236 WQDAI
+236 WRDAI

-247 KKQIKKIEA
+247 KKQIEKIEA
-256 VIVKCLDKTEK
+256 VIIKCLDKTEK
-267 KNSVNI
+267 KNSLNI

-297 YNIYSINDSPLI
+297 YNIYSINDAPLI
-309 RKQEINVEK
+309 KKQEINVEK
-318 ECQILLKKDNPKT
+318 ECQILLKKDSPKI

-337 VNALTEDEGF
+337 VNALDESEGF

-372 EKVYVENIEL
+372 EKVYVESIEL
-382 EIEENMEKYVDLKG
+382 EIEENMEKHVDLKG

>member
-1 MNLIKKFFHHNKEVK
+1 MNLIKKFFHNNEEIK
-16 EEKFEISNDDFEKIK
+16 EEKFEISNDEFEKRK
-31 EKFIG
+31 EKFID
-36 RTYSKND
+36 RTSKND
-43 NFLYLKLNKYDL
+43 NFLYLKMDKYDL
-55 DEFLYFFG
+55 GEFL
-63 NKKAKYFFPTNF
+63 FPTIF
-75 AAINSDGKERIFDI
+75 AAINSEGKERIFDTK
-89 EEDKY
+89 EDKY
-94 MPFEIA
+94 MPFEFA
-100 ELKLS
+100 KLKLS

-139 NIPEYKK
+139 NMPEYKK
-146 ASASYEIPEIE
+146 ASASYEIPKIE

-178 SKAEELFYL
+178 SKAEELSYL
-187 FNKNEIKYV
+187 LNKDEIKYV

-204 LEFLDEKYRMKEKIS
+204 LEFLDEKNRMKEKIS
-219 ENAYQIT
+219 GNAYQIT

-247 KKQIKKIEA
+247 KKQIEKIEA
-256 VIVKCLDKTEK
+256 VIVKCLDKSDK

-273 ITFLMDEKNKCT
+273 ITFLIDEKNKCT
-285 LKFKNGKLLTSH
+285 LKFKNGKLLVSH
-297 YNIYSINDSPLI
+297 YNISSINDAPLI
-309 RKQEINVEK
+309 KKQEINVEK
-318 ECQILLKKDNPKT
+318 ECQILLKKDSPKI

-337 VNALTEDEGF
+337 VNALAEGEGF
-347 VQFQLGMDMEH
+347 IQFQLGMDMEH

-372 EKVYVENIEL
+372 EKVYVKSIEL
-382 EIEENMEKYVDLKG
+382 EVEEDMEKYVDLKG
-396 IRSRREETGIICRI
+396 IRSRREKTGIICRI

-430 YSHKVILQENG
+430 YSHKVVLQENG

>member
-1 MNLIKKFFHHNKEVK
+1 MNLIKKFFHNNEEIK
-16 EEKFEISNDDFEKIK
+16 EEKFEISNDEFEKRK
-31 EKFIG
+31 EKFID
-36 RTYSKND
+36 RTSKND
-43 NFLYLKLNKYDL
+43 NFLYLKMDKYDL
-55 DEFLYFFG
+55 GEFL
-63 NKKAKYFFPTNF
+63 FPTIF
-75 AAINSDGKERIFDI
+75 AAINSEGKERIFDI
-89 EEDKY
+89 KEDKY
-94 MPFEIA
+94 MPFEFA
-100 ELKLS
+100 KLKLS

-139 NIPEYKK
+139 NMPEYKK
-146 ASASYEIPEIE
+146 ASASYEIPKIE

-178 SKAEELFYL
+178 SKAEELSYL
-187 FNKNEIKYV
+187 LNKDEIKYV

-204 LEFLDEKYRMKEKIS
+204 LEFLDEKNRMKEKIS
-219 ENAYQIT
+219 GNAYQIT

-247 KKQIKKIEA
+247 KKQIEKIEA
-256 VIVKCLDKTEK
+256 VIVKCLDKSDK

-273 ITFLMDEKNKCT
+273 ITFLIDEKNKCA
-285 LKFKNGKLLTSH
+285 LKFKNGKLLVSH
-297 YNIYSINDSPLI
+297 YNISSINDAPLI
-309 RKQEINVEK
+309 KKQEINVEK
-318 ECQILLKKDNPKT
+318 ECQILLKKDSPKI

-337 VNALTEDEGF
+337 VNALAEGEGF
-347 VQFQLGMDMEH
+347 IQFQLGMDMEH

-372 EKVYVENIEL
+372 EEVYIESIEL

-422 VYNIHNGY
+422 AYNIHNGY
-430 YSHKVILQENG
+430 YSHKVVLQENG
-441 EYDIIEI
+441 EYDIMEI

>member
-1 MNLIKKFFHHNKEVK
+1 MNLIKKFFRSNEEIK
-16 EEKFEISNDDFEKIK
+16 EEKFEISNDEFEKRK
-31 EKFIG
+31 EKFIE
-36 RTYSKND
+36 RTSKND
-43 NFLYLKLNKYDL
+43 NFLYLKMDKYDL
-55 DEFLYFFG
+55 GEFL
-63 NKKAKYFFPTNF
+63 FPTIF
-75 AAINSDGKERIFDI
+75 AAINSEGKERIFDI

-94 MPFEIA
+94 MPFEFA
-100 ELKLS
+100 KLKLS

-139 NIPEYKK
+139 NMPEYKK
-146 ASASYEIPEIE
+146 VSASYEIPKIE

-162 EYRNYKKVS
+162 KYRNYKKVS

-178 SKAEELFYL
+178 SKAEELSYL
-187 FNKNEIKYV
+187 LNKDEIKYV

-204 LEFLDEKYRMKEKIS
+204 LEFLDEKNRMKEKIS
-219 ENAYQIT
+219 GNAYQIT

-247 KKQIKKIEA
+247 KKQIEKIET
-256 VIVKCLDKTEK
+256 VIVKCLNKSDK

-297 YNIYSINDSPLI
+297 YNIYSVNDAPLI

-318 ECQILLKKDNPKT
+318 ECQILLKKDSPKI

-337 VNALTEDEGF
+337 VNALTEGEGF
-347 VQFQLGMDMEH
+347 IQFQLGMDMEH
-358 NCCERFDV
+358 NCCEWFDV

-372 EKVYVENIEL
+372 EKVYVESIEL
-382 EIEENMEKYVDLKG
+382 EIEENMKKYVDLKG
-396 IRSRREETGIICRI
+396 IRSRREETGIICKI
-410 YGKNQELLTKGY
+410 FGKNGSLLTKGY
-422 VYNIHNGY
+422 IYNIHNGY

>member
-1 MNLIKKFFHHNKEVK
+1 MNLIKNFFRNNEEVK
-16 EEKFEISNDDFEKIK
+16 EKKFEISNDDFEKRK
-31 EKFIG
+31 EKFID
-36 RTYSKND
+36 RTSKND
-43 NFLYLKLNKYDL
+43 NFLYLKMDKYDL
-55 DEFLYFFG
+55 GEFL
-63 NKKAKYFFPTNF
+63 FPTIF
-75 AAINSDGKERIFDI
+75 AAINSEGKERIFDI
-89 EEDKY
+89 KEDKY
-94 MPFEIA
+94 MPFEFA
-100 ELKLS
+100 KLKLS

-139 NIPEYKK
+139 NMPEYKK
-146 ASASYEIPEIE
+146 ASASYEIPKIE

-178 SKAEELFYL
+178 SKAKEFSYL
-187 FNKNEIKYV
+187 LNKNEIKYV
-196 NVFQNGKE
+196 NIFQNGKE
-204 LEFLDEKYRMKEKIS
+204 LEFLDEKNRMKEKIS
-219 ENAYQIT
+219 GNAYQMT
-226 MTLNEFKESL
+226 MTLNEFKKSL
-236 WQDAI
+236 WQDTI

-247 KKQIKKIEA
+247 KKQIEKIEA

-267 KNSVNI
+267 KKSVNI

-297 YNIYSINDSPLI
+297 YNIYSVNDAPLI
-309 RKQEINVEK
+309 KKQEINVEK
-318 ECQILLKKDNPKT
+318 ECRILLKKDSPKI

-337 VNALTEDEGF
+337 VNALDESEGF

-358 NCCERFDV
+358 NCCEWFDV
-366 VLEKEF
+366 VLGKEF
-372 EKVYVENIEL
+372 EKVYVESIEL

-396 IRSRREETGIICRI
+396 IRSRREETGIICKI
-410 YGKNQELLTKGY
+410 FGKNGSLLTKGY
-422 VYNIHNGY
+422 VYNVHNGY
-430 YSHKVILQENG
+430 YSHKVVLQKNG

>member
-1 MNLIKKFFHHNKEVK
+1 MNLIKNFFHHNEETR
-16 EEKFEISNDDFEKIK
+16 EEKFEISNDEFEKRK
-31 EKFIG
+31 EKFID
-36 RTYSKND
+36 RTSKND
-43 NFLYLKLNKYDL
+43 NFLYLKMDKYDL
-55 DEFLYFFG
+55 GEFL
-63 NKKAKYFFPTNF
+63 FPTIF
-75 AAINSDGKERIFDI
+75 AAINSEGKERIFDI

-94 MPFEIA
+94 MPFEFA
-100 ELKLS
+100 KLKLS
-105 SLESKDKFKVVI
+105 SLESKDKFKVII

-139 NIPEYKK
+139 NMPEYKK
-146 ASASYEIPEIE
+146 VSASYEIPKIE

-162 EYRNYKKVS
+162 EYSNYKKVS

-178 SKAEELFYL
+178 SKAKEFSYL
-187 FNKNEIKYV
+187 LNKEEIKYV

-204 LEFLDEKYRMKEKIS
+204 LEFLDEKNKMKEKIS
-219 ENAYQIT
+219 GNAYQIT

-236 WQDAI
+236 WQD
-241 KLLSLT
+241 KLKFLSLT
-247 KKQIKKIEA
+247 KKQIEKIEA

-285 LKFKNGKLLTSH
+285 LKFKNGKLLTSY
-297 YNIYSINDSPLI
+297 YNIYSVNDAPLI
-309 RKQEINVEK
+309 KKQEINVEK
-318 ECQILLKKDNPKT
+318 ECRILLKKDSPKI

-337 VNALTEDEGF
+337 VNALTEGEGF

-372 EKVYVENIEL
+372 EKVYVESIEL
-382 EIEENMEKYVDLKG
+382 EVEENMENYIDLKEM
-396 IRSRREETGIICRI
+396 RNRRTETGIICKI
-410 YGKNQELLTKGY
+410 FGKNQELLTKGY
-422 VYNIHNGY
+422 VYNVHNGY
-430 YSHKVILQENG
+430 YSHKVVLQENG

>member
-1 MNLIKKFFHHNKEVK
+1 MNLIKKFFHNNEEIK
-16 EEKFEISNDDFEKIK
+16 EEKFEISNDEFEKRK
-31 EKFIG
+31 EKFID
-36 RTYSKND
+36 RTSKND
-43 NFLYLKLNKYDL
+43 NFLYLKMDKYDL
-55 DEFLYFFG
+55 GEFL
-63 NKKAKYFFPTNF
+63 FPTIF
-75 AAINSDGKERIFDI
+75 AAINSEGKERIFDI
-89 EEDKY
+89 KEDKY
-94 MPFEIA
+94 MPFEFA
-100 ELKLS
+100 KLKLS

-139 NIPEYKK
+139 NMPEYKK
-146 ASASYEIPEIE
+146 ASASYEIPKIE

-178 SKAEELFYL
+178 SKAEELSYL
-187 FNKNEIKYV
+187 LNKDEIKYV

-204 LEFLDEKYRMKEKIS
+204 LEFLDEKNRMKEKIS
-219 ENAYQIT
+219 GNAYQIT

-236 WQDAI
+236 WRDAI

-247 KKQIKKIEA
+247 KKQIEKIEA
-256 VIVKCLDKTEK
+256 VIIKCLDKTEK
-267 KNSVNI
+267 KNSLNI

-297 YNIYSINDSPLI
+297 YNIYSINDAPLI
-309 RKQEINVEK
+309 KKQEINVEK
-318 ECQILLKKDNPKT
+318 ECQILLKKDSPKI

-337 VNALTEDEGF
+337 VNALDESEGF

-372 EKVYVENIEL
+372 EKVYVESIEL
-382 EIEENMEKYVDLKG
+382 EIEENMEKHVDLKG

-430 YSHKVILQENG
+430 YSHKVVLQENG

>member
-1 MNLIKKFFHHNKEVK
+1 MNLIKNFFRNNEEVK
-16 EEKFEISNDDFEKIK
+16 EKKFEISNDDFEKRK
-31 EKFIG
+31 EKFID
-36 RTYSKND
+36 RTSKND
-43 NFLYLKLNKYDL
+43 NFLYLKMDKYDL
-55 DEFLYFFG
+55 GEFL
-63 NKKAKYFFPTNF
+63 FPTIF
-75 AAINSDGKERIFDI
+75 AAINSEGKERIFDI
-89 EEDKY
+89 KEDKY
-94 MPFEIA
+94 MPFEFA
-100 ELKLS
+100 KLKLS

-139 NIPEYKK
+139 NMPEYKK
-146 ASASYEIPEIE
+146 ASASYEIPKIE

-178 SKAEELFYL
+178 SKAEELSYL
-187 FNKNEIKYV
+187 LNKDEIKYV

-204 LEFLDEKYRMKEKIS
+204 LEFLDEKNRMKEKIS
-219 ENAYQIT
+219 GNAYQIT

-247 KKQIKKIEA
+247 KKQIEKIEA
-256 VIVKCLDKTEK
+256 VIVKCLDKSDK
-267 KNSVNI
+267 KNSLNI
-273 ITFLMDEKNKCT
+273 VTFLMDEKNKCT
-285 LKFKNGKLLTSH
+285 LKFKNRKFLTSY
-297 YNIYSINDSPLI
+297 YNIYSPNDSPLI
-309 RKQEINVEK
+309 RKQEIDVEK
-318 ECQILLKKDNPKT
+318 ECRVLLKKDSPKM

-337 VNALTEDEGF
+337 VNALTEGEGF
-347 VQFQLGMDMEH
+347 VQFKLGMDMEH

-372 EKVYVENIEL
+372 EKVYVESIEL
-382 EIEENMEKYVDLKG
+382 EVEENMENYIDLKEM
-396 IRSRREETGIICRI
+396 RNRRTETGIICKI
-410 YGKNQELLTKGY
+410 FGKNQELLTKGY
-422 VYNIHNGY
+422 VYNVHNGY
-430 YSHKVILQENG
+430 YSHKVVLQENG

>member
-1 MNLIKKFFHHNKEVK
+1 MNLIKNFFHNNKEVK
-16 EEKFEISNDDFEKIK
+16 EEKFEISNDDFEKRK
-31 EKFIG
+31 EKFISG
-36 RTYSKND
+36 TYSKND

-75 AAINSDGKERIFDI
+75 AAISSEGKERIFNI

-105 SLESKDKFKVVI
+105 SLESKDKFKIVI

-129 NFELTLPFKD
+129 NFKLTLPFKD
-139 NIPEYKK
+139 NMPEYEK

-162 EYRNYKKVS
+162 EYRNYQKVS

-178 SKAEELFYL
+178 SKAEELSYL
-187 FNKNEIKYV
+187 FNKDEIKYV

-204 LEFLDEKYRMKEKIS
+204 LEFLDEKNRMKEKIS
-219 ENAYQIT
+219 GNAYQIT

-247 KKQIKKIEA
+247 KKQIEKIET
-256 VIVKCLDKTEK
+256 VIVKCLDKSDK

-273 ITFLMDEKNKCT
+273 ITFLMDKKNKCT
-285 LKFKNGKLLTSH
+285 LKFKNGKLLASH
-297 YNIYSINDSPLI
+297 YNIYSLNDSPLI

-318 ECQILLKKDNPKT
+318 ECQILLKKDSPKT

-337 VNALTEDEGF
+337 VNALAEGEGF
-347 VQFQLGMDMEH
+347 VQFQLGMDTEH

-372 EKVYVENIEL
+372 KKIYVGWIEL

-396 IRSRREETGIICRI
+396 IRSRREETGIICKI
-410 YGKNQELLTKGY
+410 FGKNGNLLTKGY

-430 YSHKVILQENG
+430 YSHKVVLHENG

>member
-1 MNLIKKFFHHNKEVK
+1 MNLIKKSFRSNEEIK
-16 EEKFEISNDDFEKIK
+16 EEKFEISNDEFEKRK
-31 EKFIG
+31 EKFID
-36 RTYSKND
+36 RTSKND
-43 NFLYLKLNKYDL
+43 NFLYLKMNKYDL
-55 DEFLYFFG
+55 GEFL
-63 NKKAKYFFPTNF
+63 FPTIF
-75 AAINSDGKERIFDI
+75 AAINSEGKERIFDI
-89 EEDKY
+89 EENKY
-94 MPFEIA
+94 MPFEFA
-100 ELKLS
+100 KLKLS

-139 NIPEYKK
+139 NMPEYKK
-146 ASASYEIPEIE
+146 VSASYEIPKIE

-162 EYRNYKKVS
+162 KYRNYKKVS

-178 SKAEELFYL
+178 SKAEELSYL
-187 FNKNEIKYV
+187 LNKDEIKYV

-204 LEFLDEKYRMKEKIS
+204 LEFLDEKNRMKEKIS
-219 ENAYQIT
+219 GNAYQIT

-247 KKQIKKIEA
+247 KKQIEKIET
-256 VIVKCLDKTEK
+256 VIVKCLDKSDK

-297 YNIYSINDSPLI
+297 YNIYSVNDAPLI

-318 ECQILLKKDNPKT
+318 ECQVLLKKDSPKI

-337 VNALTEDEGF
+337 VNALDESEGF

-358 NCCERFDV
+358 NCCEWFDV

-372 EKVYVENIEL
+372 ETVYVGWIEL
-382 EIEENMEKYVDLKG
+382 KIEENMENYIDLKKM
-396 IRSRREETGIICRI
+396 RSRRAETGIICKI
-410 YGKNQELLTKGY
+410 FGKNGSLLTKGY
-422 VYNIHNGY
+422 VYNVHNGY

>member
-1 MNLIKKFFHHNKEVK
+1 MNLIKNFFRNNEEVK
-16 EEKFEISNDDFEKIK
+16 EKKFEISNDDFEKRK
-31 EKFIG
+31 EKFID
-36 RTYSKND
+36 RTSKND
-43 NFLYLKLNKYDL
+43 NFLYLKMDKYDL
-55 DEFLYFFG
+55 GEFL
-63 NKKAKYFFPTNF
+63 FPTIF
-75 AAINSDGKERIFDI
+75 AAINSEGKERIFDI

-105 SLESKDKFKVVI
+105 SLESKDKFKIVI

-139 NIPEYKK
+139 NMPEYKK
-146 ASASYEIPEIE
+146 ASASYEIPKIE

-162 EYRNYKKVS
+162 EYSNYKKVS

-178 SKAEELFYL
+178 SKAEELSYL
-187 FNKNEIKYV
+187 LNKDEVKYV

-204 LEFLDEKYRMKEKIS
+204 LEFLDEKNRMKEKIS
-219 ENAYQIT
+219 GNAYQIT

-236 WQDAI
+236 WQDVI

-247 KKQIKKIEA
+247 KKQIKKIGA

-273 ITFLMDEKNKCT
+273 ITFLMEEKNKCT
-285 LKFKNGKLLTSH
+285 LKFKNGKLLASH
-297 YNIYSINDSPLI
+297 YNISSINDAPLI

-318 ECQILLKKDNPKT
+318 ECQILLKKDGPKI

-337 VNALTEDEGF
+337 LNALDESEGF
-347 VQFQLGMDMEH
+347 IQFQLGMDMEH

-372 EKVYVENIEL
+372 EKVYVKSIEL
-382 EIEENMEKYVDLKG
+382 EVEEDMEKYVDLKG

-430 YSHKVILQENG
+430 YSHKVVLQENG

>member
-1 MNLIKKFFHHNKEVK
+1 MNLIKNFFRNNEEVK
-16 EEKFEISNDDFEKIK
+16 EKKFEISNDDFEKRK
-31 EKFIG
+31 EKFID
-36 RTYSKND
+36 RTSKND
-43 NFLYLKLNKYDL
+43 NFLYLKMDKYDL
-55 DEFLYFFG
+55 GEFL
-63 NKKAKYFFPTNF
+63 FPTIF
-75 AAINSDGKERIFDI
+75 AAINSEGKERIFDI
-89 EEDKY
+89 KEDKY
-94 MPFEIA
+94 MPFEFA
-100 ELKLS
+100 KLKLS

-139 NIPEYKK
+139 NMPEYKK
-146 ASASYEIPEIE
+146 ASASYEIPKIE

-178 SKAEELFYL
+178 SKAEELSYL
-187 FNKNEIKYV
+187 LNKDEIKYV

-204 LEFLDEKYRMKEKIS
+204 LEFLDEKNRMKEKIS
-219 ENAYQIT
+219 GNAYQIT

-247 KKQIKKIEA
+247 KKQIEKIEA
-256 VIVKCLDKTEK
+256 VIVKCLDKSDK
-267 KNSVNI
+267 KNSLNI
-273 ITFLMDEKNKCT
+273 VTFLMDEKNKCT
-285 LKFKNGKLLTSH
+285 LKFKNKKLLTSY
-297 YNIYSINDSPLI
+297 YNIYSPNDSPLI
-309 RKQEINVEK
+309 RKQEIDVEK
-318 ECQILLKKDNPKT
+318 ECRVLLKKDSPKM

-337 VNALTEDEGF
+337 VNALTEGEGF

-372 EKVYVENIEL
+372 EKVYVESIEL
-382 EIEENMEKYVDLKG
+382 EVEENMENYIDLKEM
-396 IRSRREETGIICRI
+396 RNRRTETGIICKI
-410 YGKNQELLTKGY
+410 FGKNQELLTKGY
-422 VYNIHNGY
+422 VYNVHNGY
-430 YSHKVILQENG
+430 YSHKVVLQENG

>member
-1 MNLIKKFFHHNKEVK
+1 MNLIKNFFRNNEEVK
-16 EEKFEISNDDFEKIK
+16 EKKFEISNDDFEKRK
-31 EKFIG
+31 EKFID
-36 RTYSKND
+36 RTSKND
-43 NFLYLKLNKYDL
+43 NFLYLKMDKYDL
-55 DEFLYFFG
+55 GEFL
-63 NKKAKYFFPTNF
+63 FPTIF
-75 AAINSDGKERIFDI
+75 AAINSEGKERIFDI
-89 EEDKY
+89 KEDKY
-94 MPFEIA
+94 MPFEFA
-100 ELKLS
+100 KLKLS

-139 NIPEYKK
+139 NMPEYKK
-146 ASASYEIPEIE
+146 ASASYEIPKIE

-178 SKAEELFYL
+178 SKAEELSYQL
-187 FNKNEIKYV
+187 NKDEIKYV

-204 LEFLDEKYRMKEKIS
+204 LEFLDEKNRMKEKIS
-219 ENAYQIT
+219 GNAYQIT

-247 KKQIKKIEA
+247 KKQIEKIEA
-256 VIVKCLDKTEK
+256 VIVKCLDKSDK
-267 KNSVNI
+267 KNSLNI
-273 ITFLMDEKNKCT
+273 VTFLMDEKNKCT
-285 LKFKNGKLLTSH
+285 LKFKNRKLLTSY
-297 YNIYSINDSPLI
+297 YNIYSPNDSPLI
-309 RKQEINVEK
+309 RKQEIDVEK
-318 ECQILLKKDNPKT
+318 ECRVLLKKDSPKM

-337 VNALTEDEGF
+337 VNALTEGEGF

-372 EKVYVENIEL
+372 EKVYVESIEL
-382 EIEENMEKYVDLKG
+382 ELEENMEKHVDLKG

>member
-1 MNLIKKFFHHNKEVK
+1 MKMNLIKKFFRSNEEIK
-16 EEKFEISNDDFEKIK
+16 EEKFEISNDEFEKRK
-31 EKFIG
+31 EKFID
-36 RTYSKND
+36 RTSKND
-43 NFLYLKLNKYDL
+43 NFLYLKMDKYDL
-55 DEFLYFFG
+55 GEFL
-63 NKKAKYFFPTNF
+63 FPTIF
-75 AAINSDGKERIFDI
+75 AAINSEGKERIFDI
-89 EEDKY
+89 EENKY
-94 MPFEIA
+94 MPFEFA
-100 ELKLS
+100 KLKLS
-105 SLESKDKFKVVI
+105 SLESKNKFKVVI

-139 NIPEYKK
+139 NMPEYKK
-146 ASASYEIPEIE
+146 VSASYEIPKIE

-162 EYRNYKKVS
+162 KYRNYKKVS

-178 SKAEELFYL
+178 SKAEELSYL
-187 FNKNEIKYV
+187 LNKDEIKYV

-204 LEFLDEKYRMKEKIS
+204 LEFLDEKNRMKEKIS
-219 ENAYQIT
+219 GNAYQIT

-247 KKQIKKIEA
+247 KKQIEKIET
-256 VIVKCLDKTEK
+256 VIVKCLNKSDK

-297 YNIYSINDSPLI
+297 YNIYSVNDAPLI

-318 ECQILLKKDNPKT
+318 ECQILLKKDSPKI

-337 VNALTEDEGF
+337 VNALDESEGF

-358 NCCERFDV
+358 NCCEWFDV

-372 EKVYVENIEL
+372 EKVYIEWIEL
-382 EIEENMEKYVDLKG
+382 KIEENMENYIDLKKM
-396 IRSRREETGIICRI
+396 RSRRAETGIICKI
-410 YGKNQELLTKGY
+410 FGKNGSLLTKGY
-422 VYNIHNGY
+422 VYNVHNGY
-430 YSHKVILQENG
+430 YSHKVVLQENG

>member
-1 MNLIKKFFHHNKEVK
+1 MNLIKKFFHNNEEIR
-16 EEKFEISNDDFEKIK
+16 EEKFEISNDEFEKRK
-31 EKFIG
+31 EKFID
-36 RTYSKND
+36 RTSKND
-43 NFLYLKLNKYDL
+43 NFLYLKMDKYDL
-55 DEFLYFFG
+55 GEFL
-63 NKKAKYFFPTNF
+63 FPTIF
-75 AAINSDGKERIFDI
+75 AAINSEGKERIFDI
-89 EEDKY
+89 KEDKY

-129 NFELTLPFKD
+129 DFELTLPFKD
-139 NIPEYKK
+139 NMPEYEK

-178 SKAEELFYL
+178 SKAEELSYL
-187 FNKNEIKYV
+187 FNKDEIKYV

-204 LEFLDEKYRMKEKIS
+204 LEFLDEKNRMKEKIS
-219 ENAYQIT
+219 GNAYQIT

-236 WQDAI
+236 WRDAI

-247 KKQIKKIEA
+247 KKQIEKIEA
-256 VIVKCLDKTEK
+256 VIIKCLDKTEK
-267 KNSVNI
+267 KNSLNI

-297 YNIYSINDSPLI
+297 YNIYSINDAPLI
-309 RKQEINVEK
+309 KKQEINVEK
-318 ECQILLKKDNPKT
+318 ECQILLKKDSPKI

-337 VNALTEDEGF
+337 VNALDESEGF

-372 EKVYVENIEL
+372 EKVYVESIEL
-382 EIEENMEKYVDLKG
+382 EVEENMEKYVDLKG

>member
-1 MNLIKKFFHHNKEVK
+1 MEMNLIKKFFRSNEEIK
-16 EEKFEISNDDFEKIK
+16 EEKFEISNDEFEKRK
-31 EKFIG
+31 EKFID
-36 RTYSKND
+36 RTSKND
-43 NFLYLKLNKYDL
+43 NFLYLKMDKYDL
-55 DEFLYFFG
+55 GEFL
-63 NKKAKYFFPTNF
+63 FPTIF
-75 AAINSDGKERIFDI
+75 AAINSEGKERIFDI

-94 MPFEIA
+94 MPFEFA
-100 ELKLS
+100 KLKLS

-139 NIPEYKK
+139 NMPEYKK
-146 ASASYEIPEIE
+146 VSASYEIPKIE

-162 EYRNYKKVS
+162 KYRNYKKVS

-178 SKAEELFYL
+178 SKAEELSYL
-187 FNKNEIKYV
+187 LNKDEIKYV

-204 LEFLDEKYRMKEKIS
+204 LEFLDEKNRMKEKIS
-219 ENAYQIT
+219 GNAYQIT

-247 KKQIKKIEA
+247 KKQIEKIET
-256 VIVKCLDKTEK
+256 VIVKCLNKSDK

-297 YNIYSINDSPLI
+297 YNIYSVNDAPLI

-318 ECQILLKKDNPKT
+318 ECQILLKKTVLKSN
-331 EFSAIE
+331 
-337 VNALTEDEGF
+337 
-347 VQFQLGMDMEH
+347 FQ
-358 NCCERFDV
+358 R
-366 VLEKEF
+366 
-372 EKVYVENIEL
+372 
-382 EIEENMEKYVDLKG
+382 
-396 IRSRREETGIICRI
+396 
-410 YGKNQELLTKGY
+410 
-422 VYNIHNGY
+422 
-430 YSHKVILQENG
+430 
-441 EYDIIEI
+441 

>member
-1 MNLIKKFFHHNKEVK
+1 MNLIKKFFHNNEEIK
-16 EEKFEISNDDFEKIK
+16 EEKFEISNDEFEKRK
-31 EKFIG
+31 EKFID
-36 RTYSKND
+36 RTSKND
-43 NFLYLKLNKYDL
+43 NFLYLKMDKYDL
-55 DEFLYFFG
+55 GEFL
-63 NKKAKYFFPTNF
+63 FPTIF
-75 AAINSDGKERIFDI
+75 AAINSEGKERIFDI
-89 EEDKY
+89 KEDKY
-94 MPFEIA
+94 MPFEFA
-100 ELKLS
+100 KLKLS

-129 NFELTLPFKD
+129 NFELALPFKD
-139 NIPEYKK
+139 NMPEYKK
-146 ASASYEIPEIE
+146 ASASYEIPKIE

-178 SKAEELFYL
+178 SKAEELSYL
-187 FNKNEIKYV
+187 LNKDEIKYV

-204 LEFLDEKYRMKEKIS
+204 LEFLDEKNRMKEKIS
-219 ENAYQIT
+219 GNAYQIT

-247 KKQIKKIEA
+247 KKQIEKIEA
-256 VIVKCLDKTEK
+256 VIVKCLDKSDK

-273 ITFLMDEKNKCT
+273 ITFLIDEKNKCT
-285 LKFKNGKLLTSH
+285 LKFKNGKLLVSH
-297 YNIYSINDSPLI
+297 YNISSINDAPLI
-309 RKQEINVEK
+309 KKQEINVEK
-318 ECQILLKKDNPKT
+318 ECQILLKKDSPKI

-337 VNALTEDEGF
+337 VNALAEGEGF
-347 VQFQLGMDMEH
+347 IQFQLGMDMEH

-372 EKVYVENIEL
+372 EKVYVKSIEL
-382 EIEENMEKYVDLKG
+382 EVEEDMEKYVDLKG
-396 IRSRREETGIICRI
+396 IRSRREKTGIICRI

-430 YSHKVILQENG
+430 YSHKVVLQENG